1 MKQAPRIGRA
11 IERAVEQREPTL
23 PRDKVGTVRPD
34 ERGVITRTIREMF
47 RARDWELD
55 VPGVH
60 PGSGLEYD
68 VLLDIFKEH
77 GRDFRAETPAL
88 NRFVLAELQ
97 TRFEELGRTPTVR
110 EFNEAMGL
118 AVLAWI
124 VKRFAGTVRD
134 VKLHRLTRAYAARKR
149 RLGYGNRPIG
159 TATGSLAHR
168 VAEFGRV
175 NIRKAS

>member
-11 IERAVEQREPTL
+11 IERAVEQREPDL
-23 PRDKVGTVRPD
+23 PRNKVGAPRPD
-34 ERGVITRTIREMF
+34 ERGLITRTVREMF
-47 RARDWELD
+47 RARSWSLD

-68 VLLDIFKEH
+68 ALLDIFEEH

-97 TRFEELGRTPTVR
+97 TRFEELGRLPTQR
-110 EFNEAMGL
+110 EFNEVMGL

-134 VKLHRLTRAYAARKR
+134 VKMRRLTMAYAHRKR

-175 NIRKAS
+175 TVRKS

>member
-1 MKQAPRIGRA
+1 MKQAPRIGRD
-11 IERAVEQREPTL
+11 IERAVEDREPSL
-23 PRDKVGTVRPD
+23 PRDKVGAVRPA
-34 ERGVITRTIREMF
+34 ERGLITRTIREMF
-47 RARDWELD
+47 RARDWSLD

-68 VLLDIFKEH
+68 ALLDIFEAH

-97 TRFEELGRTPTVR
+97 ARFEELGRIPTQR
-110 EFNEAMGL
+110 EFNESMGI

-134 VKLHRLTRAYAARKR
+134 VKLRRLTLPYAKRKR

-175 NIRKAS
+175 RVVKA

>member
-1 MKQAPRIGRA
+1 VKQAPRIGRA
-11 IERAVEQREPTL
+11 IERAVADREPTL
-23 PRDKVGTVRPD
+23 PREKPGTIRPD
-34 ERGVITRTIREMF
+34 DKGAITRWIRERF
-47 RARDWELD
+47 RASDWSLD

-60 PGSGLEYD
+60 PGSGLDYD
-68 VLLDIFKEH
+68 ALLDIFEEH

-97 TRFEELGRTPTVR
+97 ARFEELGRIPTVR
-110 EFNEAMGL
+110 EFNESMGL

-134 VKLHRLTRAYAARKR
+134 VKLRRLTRAYAHRKR
-149 RLGYGNRPIG
+149 ALGYGNRPIG

-175 NIRKAS
+175 TVRKAS